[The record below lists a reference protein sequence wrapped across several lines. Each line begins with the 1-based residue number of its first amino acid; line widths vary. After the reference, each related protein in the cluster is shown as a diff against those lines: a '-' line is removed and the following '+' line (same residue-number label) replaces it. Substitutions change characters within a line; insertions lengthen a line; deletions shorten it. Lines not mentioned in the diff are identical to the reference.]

1 MSAPISPPPERKS
14 SRKSGSCTGIDEGA
28 SFTRILDA
36 HGQSFDA
43 TATLAHLC
51 DGVIALTF
59 GRGGA
64 ATIRLAGGKCIRR
77 QDSAIAVFGG
87 QNVDIAGGELMA
99 TAILSQIVSNQR
111 RGLSLQ
117 FPPRK
122 PAIE

>member
-1 MSAPISPPPERKS
+1 
-14 SRKSGSCTGIDEGA
+14 
-28 SFTRILDA
+28 
-36 HGQSFDA
+36 
-43 TATLAHLC
+43 
-51 DGVIALTF
+51 V
-59 GRGGA
+59 
-64 ATIRLAGGKCIRR
+64 GGKCIRR